1 MSAVTANQLKESFPP
16 GKSGAGGV
24 EPGPGTVATAKSL
37 TLSETL
43 RRDWPLFLIEG
54 FLLGCF
60 MVSATAATVLMDAPN
75 SPVAHIV
82 SSPILRRVVIGAA
95 MGGTAV
101 ILIYCPW
108 GKRSGA
114 HFNPA
119 FTLSFL
125 WLGKIKA
132 YDALGYVIGQFV
144 GGTLGVLYSALVFGS
159 VVQDPSVRYVV
170 TVPGIWGIGGAWGGE
185 FVISFILVATV
196 LLLNKFP
203 KLVKLTG
210 VFIGIL
216 IMVFVTIEVPLS
228 GFSMNPARTFSS
240 AIVADIWTG
249 WWIYY
254 TAPVL
259 GMLAAVEVHRLFEPD
274 PSRLCLRLNH
284 STTIP
289 TLHPCHCLP
298 GTSVDGPDFDSTT

>member
-1 MSAVTANQLKESFPP
+1 MSAVAANQLKQSLPA

-24 EPGPGTVATAKSL
+24 RPDAATPASAKSL

-60 MVSATAATVLMDAPN
+60 MVSATGATVLMDAPN
-75 SPVAHIV
+75 SPVAHV
-82 SSPILRRVVIGAA
+82 VTSPLLRRVVIGAA
-95 MGGTAV
+95 MGLTAV
-101 ILIYCPW
+101 ILVYCPW

-132 YDALGYVIGQFV
+132 FDALGYVIGQFV
-144 GGTLGVLYSALVFGS
+144 GGTAGVLFSTLIFGS

-170 TVPGIWGIGGAWGGE
+170 TVPGIWGIWGAWGGE

-210 VFIGIL
+210 VFIGVLIL
-216 IMVFVTIEVPLS
+216 VFVTFEVPLS

-259 GMLAAVEVHRLFEPD
+259 GMLAAVEVHRFFATD

-298 GTSVDGPDFDSTT
+298 GTSVDVPDFVSTT

>member
-1 MSAVTANQLKESFPP
+1 MSAAAANQLKESSPP
-16 GKSGAGGV
+16 GKSGAGGA
-24 EPGPGTVATAKSL
+24 PPAAAKSL

-95 MGGTAV
+95 MGSTAV

-210 VFIGIL
+210 VFIGML
-216 IMVFVTIEVPLS
+216 IVVFVTFEVPLS

-240 AIVADIWTG
+240 AIVADVWTA

-259 GMLAAVEVHRLFEPD
+259 GMLAAVEVHRLFATD

-284 STTIP
+284 SKIIP

-298 GTSVDGPDFDSTT
+298 GTSVSIADFPSTT

>member
-1 MSAVTANQLKESFPP
+1 MSAVAAKQSKESFPP
-16 GKSGAGGV
+16 CKSGAS
-24 EPGPGTVATAKSL
+24 GPQPDAGTLATAKSL

-60 MVSATAATVLMDAPN
+60 MVSATGATVLMDATN
-75 SPVAHIV
+75 SRVAQV
-82 SSPILRRVVIGAA
+82 VTSPLLRRVVIGAA
-95 MGGTAV
+95 MGATAV
-101 ILIYCPW
+101 ILVYCPW

-114 HFNPA
+114 DFNPA
-119 FTLSFL
+119 FTVSFL
-125 WLGKIKA
+125 RLGKIKPF
-132 YDALGYVIGQFV
+132 DALGYVIGQFV
-144 GGTLGVLYSALVFGS
+144 GGTAGVLFSLLVFGS
-159 VVQDPSVRYVV
+159 VVQTPSVRYVV

-210 VFIGIL
+210 VFIGMLIL
-216 IMVFVTIEVPLS
+216 IFVTFEVPLS

-259 GMLAAVEVHRLFEPD
+259 GMLAAVEVHRLFAPN

-289 TLHPCHCLP
+289 TLHPCQCLP
-298 GTSVDGPDFDSTT
+298 GTSVDVPDFDSTT

>member
-1 MSAVTANQLKESFPP
+1 MSAVAANQSKQSYPP
-16 GKSGAGGV
+16 GKSGAGGAQRDA
-24 EPGPGTVATAKSL
+24 GTPATARSL

-75 SPVAHIV
+75 SPIAQVV
-82 SSPILRRVVIGAA
+82 TSPLLRRVVIGAA
-95 MGGTAV
+95 MGATAV
-101 ILIYCPW
+101 ILVYCPW

-132 YDALGYVIGQFV
+132 FDALGYAIGQFV
-144 GGTLGVLYSALVFGS
+144 GGTAGVLFSALVFGS

-170 TVPGIWGIGGAWGGE
+170 TVPGIWGIWGAWGGE

-210 VFIGIL
+210 VFIGMLIL
-216 IMVFVTIEVPLS
+216 VFVTFEVPLS

-240 AIVADIWTG
+240 AIVADVWTG

-259 GMLAAVEVHRLFEPD
+259 GMLAAVEVHRLFATD

-284 STTIP
+284 SKKLP
-289 TLHPCHCLP
+289 TLHPCNCLAD
-298 GTSVDGPDFDSTT
+298 TAIDQVDSSSAT

>member
-1 MSAVTANQLKESFPP
+1 MFVASANQLSANQPP
-16 GKSGAGGV
+16 GKSGTGSAEPDAGT
-24 EPGPGTVATAKSL
+24 PAIAKSL

-75 SPVAHIV
+75 SPVAQV
-82 SSPILRRVVIGAA
+82 VTSPLLRRVVIGAA
-95 MGGTAV
+95 MGLTAV
-101 ILIYCPW
+101 ILVYCPW

-132 YDALGYVIGQFV
+132 FDALGYVIGQFV
-144 GGTLGVLYSALVFGS
+144 GGTAGVLYSVLVFGS
-159 VVQDPSVRYVV
+159 VVQDPSVQYVV

-210 VFIGIL
+210 VFIGMLIL
-216 IMVFVTIEVPLS
+216 VFVTFEVPVS

-259 GMLAAVEVHRLFEPD
+259 GMLAAVEVHRLFDPD

-298 GTSVDGPDFDSTT
+298 GTSVGIDSTT